1 MYKTLKFFPLVLL
14 VLTTMPLSVFAM
26 STHHDTGEVIFWAR
40 DTFCSENET
49 GYGFSCSNE
58 KPFSCDKYRSDWN
71 SNHNLQ
77 VSFLRFNKLLKTACE
92 DEDGSMFSFVEY
104 VEDDFT
110 FEQIVSVKCLPG
122 YKHPAS
128 NVYNFQFKCI
138 EDPNYSE
145 DYREEQY
152 NKIMGLEQKKSTT
165 QNSATTTK
173 KTASTKATPSKAG
186 GANQKKVVTPPKQ
199 TTDARAKANA
209 EYAEQLREPWQ
220 EYEAHDAEKPVNTDA
235 YAEYTDDDDFIQS
248 DARAKA
254 NAEYAEQLREPWK
267 EYEAHDAEKPVNT
280 DAYAE
285 YTGDDDNQS
294 DARTKAN
301 EHIDKL
307 SAPTTA
313 LAAPDIKSPNIKINE
328 PTQLSDKDKKKMLE
342 QQKKD
347 TCENFVNGKYSVG
360 ECWCGINKV
369 TDMTKTCQQIN
380 EEKQTQKDTDKS
392 ERDAKKQEKETK
404 KAEEKAKKAEA
415 EAKDK
420 EKCENTIGGKY
431 SVGACWCGTT
441 KVTDH
446 SKTCEQIKKE
456 KSDKKD
462 QAKIDKEAK
471 DITAK
476 ANSLS
481 IGDSLTYETALEN
494 ELAVGEAL
502 SKWESKCE
510 EKALALAGGAEY
522 DITTTTSGN
531 KTTLTC
537 LIKNCTEDEY
547 NVTTD
552 KKSCTKNANGCADGD
567 EKCSKKATKAE
578 NKLEKELEK
587 DINTLSQEFL
597 SVVKSI
603 TQTCENGGGSI
614 SENGECIVPET
625 TETNGARANG
635 RTAGAKSRKR

>member
-1 MYKTLKFFPLVLL
+1 MNKTLKFFSFVLL
-14 VLTTMPLSVFAM
+14 TSTIMPLSAFALRG
-26 STHHDTGEVIFWAR
+26 STDCNGDVEKTAFGTWGGMTMKSGFESFYSDAEQKVYKDKQSLQKFQKRYLDALKNESLVSNWEYTKPLSGCNSVYGCEIPCDGNTTCPYPKNDPDRNEKCKETNCKNGQKLKDCNYAVYKCMLNIHIGEEYQEYMIQKI
-40 DTFCSENET
+40 
-49 GYGFSCSNE
+49 CSNGTG
-58 KPFSCDKYRSDWN
+58 SLSQSDKS
-71 SNHNLQ
+71 
-77 VSFLRFNKLLKTACE
+77 AI
-92 DEDGSMFSFVEY
+92 
-104 VEDDFT
+104 
-110 FEQIVSVKCLPG
+110 EQER
-122 YKHPAS
+122 
-128 NVYNFQFKCI
+128 NFQQ
-138 EDPNYSE
+138 SG
-145 DYREEQY
+145 
-152 NKIMGLEQKKSTT
+152 MTSKK
-165 QNSATTTK
+165 TTTS
-173 KTASTKATPSKAG
+173 ASKAG
-186 GANQKKVVTPPKQ
+186 GANQKKVATPPKA
-199 TTDARAKANA
+199 TTDARARANA
-209 EYAEQLREPWQ
+209 EYAAQMREPWQ
-220 EYEAHDAEKPVNTDA
+220 EYEAEENVLPPEANTN
-235 YAEYTDDDDFIQS
+235 S
-248 DARAKA
+248 SAKA
-254 NAEYAEQLREPWK
+254 PYA
-267 EYEAHDAEKPVNT
+267 DVNST
-280 DAYAE
+280 V
-285 YTGDDDNQS
+285 
-294 DARTKAN
+294 AN
-301 EHIDKL
+301 PDYQAPHEHIDKL
-307 SAPTTA
+307 SAPTPTA
-313 LAAPDIKSPNIKINE
+313 LAAPDIKSQNIKINE
-328 PTQLSDKDKKKMLE
+328 PTQLSDKDQKKMLE

-360 ECWCGINKV
+360 VCWCGTTKV

-380 EEKQTQKDTDKS
+380 EEKQAQKDADKA
-392 ERDAKKQEKETK
+392 ERDAKKQEKENK

-441 KVTDH
+441 KVTDQ

-456 KSDKKD
+456 KADKKD

-471 DITAK
+471 NITSK

-510 EKALALAGGAEY
+510 EKTLALAGGAEY

-567 EKCSKKATKAE
+567 EKCNKKVAKAE

-587 DINTLSQEFL
+587 DINTLTKEFL

-625 TETNGARANG
+625 TETNGARANK

>member
-1 MYKTLKFFPLVLL
+1 MSKKFSIFTTFFLA
-14 VLTTMPLSVFAM
+14 LTTMPFSAFAIRA
-26 STHHDTGEVIFWAR
+26 HHDTGEVIFWAR

-49 GYGFSCSNE
+49 GYGFNCSNE
-58 KPFSCDKYRSDWN
+58 KPFSCNEYRSDWN

-77 VSFLRFNKLLKTACE
+77 VSFLKFNKLLKTACE
-92 DEDGSMFSFVEY
+92 DEDSSMFSFVEY
-104 VEDDFT
+104 VEDDFA

-122 YKHPAS
+122 YKHPDS
-128 NVYNFQFKCI
+128 SVSNFQFKCI
-138 EDPNYSE
+138 EDSRYSDE
-145 DYREEQY
+145 YRDEQY
-152 NKIMGLEQKKSTT
+152 NKIMGLEQKTT
-165 QNSATTTK
+165 TTATTPAITK
-173 KTASTKATPSKAG
+173 TTPAPTPTPAVSKAG
-186 GANQKKVVTPPKQ
+186 GATQKKVVTPPKPAPNTHTQ
-199 TTDARAKANA
+199 TTPEANTNSSANA
-209 EYAEQLREPWQ
+209 PYA
-220 EYEAHDAEKPVNTDA
+220 DVNSTV
-235 YAEYTDDDDFIQS
+235 
-248 DARAKA
+248 A
-254 NAEYAEQLREPWK
+254 NPDYQAP
-267 EYEAHDAEKPVNT
+267 H
-280 DAYAE
+280 
-285 YTGDDDNQS
+285 
-294 DARTKAN
+294 

-307 SAPTTA
+307 SAPTPTA
-313 LAAPDIKSPNIKINE
+313 LAAPDIKSQNIKINE
-328 PTQLSDKDKKKMLE
+328 PTQLSDKDQKKMLE

-380 EEKQTQKDTDKS
+380 EEKQAQKDADKA
-392 ERDAKKQEKETK
+392 ERDAKKQEKENK

-441 KVTDH
+441 KVTDQ

-456 KSDKKD
+456 KADKKD
-462 QAKIDKEAK
+462 QDKIDKEAK
-471 DITAK
+471 NITSK

-502 SKWESKCE
+502 SKWELKCE
-510 EKALALAGGAEY
+510 EKTLALAGGAEY

-537 LIKNCTEDEY
+537 LIKNCTADEY

-567 EKCSKKATKAE
+567 EKCNKKVAKAE
-578 NKLEKELEK
+578 NKLEKELEKELEK
-587 DINTLSQEFL
+587 DINTLSKEFL

-603 TQTCENGGGSI
+603 TKTCENGGGSI
-614 SENGECIVPET
+614 SETGECVVPET
-625 TETNGARANG
+625 TETNGTRANK